1 MFQIIASKNIYNNV
15 NIVDS
20 ENQFFLYDFGGN
32 ITKLNTIEEQFEF
45 SQLNLLNYNQ
55 KIFILQKLLK
65 TQ

>member
-32 ITKLNTIEEQFEF
+32 ITKLNTIEQFEF